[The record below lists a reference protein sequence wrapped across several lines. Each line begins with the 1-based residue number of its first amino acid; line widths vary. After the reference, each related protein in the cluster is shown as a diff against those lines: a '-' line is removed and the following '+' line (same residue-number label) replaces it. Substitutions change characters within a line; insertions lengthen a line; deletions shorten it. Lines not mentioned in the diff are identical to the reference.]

1 MSTKLKTILLF
12 LVSTFL
18 TVMIIS
24 TGILL
29 TTGTT
34 DYLPTFLEICGII
47 GLIAA
52 LAVGMIDLIII
63 AYYLWEKTF
72 KEEN

>member
-24 TGILL
+24 TSILL
-29 TTGTT
+29 ATGTA
-34 DYLPTFLEICGII
+34 DYLPTFLAMYGTIGIV
-47 GLIAA
+47 IAFI
-52 LAVGMIDLIII
+52 VGIIDLIII
-63 AYYLWEKTF
+63 TYYLWEKTF
-72 KEEN
+72 KEED

>member
-24 TGILL
+24 TGVLL
-29 TTGTT
+29 VTGTT
-34 DYLPTFLEICGII
+34 DYLPTVLAVYGVI
-47 GLIAA
+47 GLIVA
-52 LAVGMIDLIII
+52 LAVGIIDLIII
-63 AYYLWEKTF
+63 TYYLWEKTF